1 MTTPNFESRAELVAE
16 SLVGQLDP
24 LLQEA
29 TADAGWGNPIELTQK
44 KGVISVE
51 FFEFRE
57 QEIFDLEYGTEDRP
71 PVVVMRPFL
80 TNADKT
86 IKEAVE
92 TNAIDYLFERG
103 ILP

>member
-1 MTTPNFESRAELVAE
+1 MTTPSFEARAESVAE
-16 SLVGQLDP
+16 SLVEQLDP

-29 TADAGWGNPIELTQK
+29 TADSGWGNPLELTQK
-44 KGVISVE
+44 KGVISLE

-57 QEIFDLEYGTEDRP
+57 EEIFNLEYGTEDRP
-71 PVVVMRPFL
+71 PAVVVRPFL
-80 TNADKT
+80 TKADKT

>member
-1 MTTPNFESRAELVAE
+1 VTTPNFEARAESVAK
-16 SLVGQLDP
+16 SLVEQLDP

-29 TADAGWGNPIELTQK
+29 TETSGWGNPVELTQK

-71 PVVVMRPFL
+71 PAAVMRPFL
-80 TNADKT
+80 KSADVT
-86 IKEAVE
+86 IQQAVA
-92 TNAIDYLFERG
+92 TNAIDYLFEQG